1 MSIVRGG
8 FSFLT
13 TGHPMIVFEDNEVGR
28 LKKEI
33 FDASEEEIDRIL
45 AEYEIPSPPE
55 IGKGGCYIQTTPRAV
70 NVEKRRK
77 NDIVLVPVGTTENH
91 GDHANSGLDTF
102 MASQICEGVRRYT
115 AKKGREVNLALPPL
129 NYGGHPYHHMG
140 MPGTIMVPQE
150 VVTETLI
157 YVMLGLWNDGY
168 RKIIIVNNHGQLWM
182 LETALQEFCKRYQLP
197 GIYRVMDW
205 HRAVREFFIPVTRED
220 SLETTFVHADES
232 ETSVAQLM
240 FPDMVDMKYVRDAE
254 GESFLP
260 GGHFDTSVDPWRRP
274 HKWSEGEGH
283 FAIERKATPEGVVG
297 KPSLARPEKAKR
309 PIAAIL
315 KYLTLVVEQIHEAYP
330 SGKLPPIEKLTLRD
344 PDELKPFLKEPF
356 SDGWKSVFELPAIGP
371 FTKA

>member
-1 MSIVRGG
+1 MKYQDQFMV
-8 FSFLT
+8 T
-13 TGHPMIVFEDNEVGR
+13 DHPLIVFENNEVGR
-28 LKKEI
+28 LKKEV
-33 FDASEEEIDRIL
+33 FDASMDEIDTIL
-45 AEYEIPSPPE
+45 REYAVPSPPE

-77 NDIVLVPVGTTENH
+77 NDLVLVPVGTTENH

-102 MASQICEGVRRYT
+102 MASQICEAVRRYT

-129 NYGGHPYHHMG
+129 NYGGHPYHHLG
-140 MPGTIMVPQE
+140 MPGTIMLPQE

-168 RKIIIVNNHGQLWM
+168 RKIIIINNHGQLWM

-205 HRAVREFFIPVTRED
+205 HRAVREFFIPIDRED
-220 SLETTFVHADES
+220 SLETTFVHADEC

-240 FPDMVDMKYVRDAE
+240 FGDMVDMQYVQDSEAD
-254 GESFLP
+254 GFLP
-260 GGHFDTSVDPWRRP
+260 DGHFDKSVDPWRRP
-274 HKWSEGEGH
+274 HRWSEGEGH
-283 FAIERKATPEGVVG
+283 FPIERKGTPEGVVG
-297 KPSLARPEKAKR
+297 KPSLSRPEKAKR

-315 KYLTLVVEQIHEAYP
+315 KYLTLVCDQILDAYP
-330 SGKLPPIEKLTLRD
+330 SGKLPPVDKLTLRD
-344 PDELKPFLKEPF
+344 PKELEPFLKEPY
-356 SDGWKSVFELPAIGP
+356 SPGWKSVFELPPIGP

>member
-1 MSIVRGG
+1 MNYQDQFMV
-8 FSFLT
+8 T
-13 TGHPMIVFEDNEVGR
+13 DHPLIVFENNEVGR
-28 LKKEI
+28 LKKEV
-33 FDASEEEIDRIL
+33 FDASMDEIDTIL
-45 AEYEIPSPPE
+45 REYEVPSPPE

-77 NDIVLVPVGTTENH
+77 NDLVLVPVGTTENH

-102 MASQICEGVRRYT
+102 MASQICEAVRRYT

-129 NYGGHPYHHMG
+129 NYGGHPYHHLG
-140 MPGTIMVPQE
+140 MPGTIMLPQE

-168 RKIIIVNNHGQLWM
+168 RKIIIINNHGQLWM

-205 HRAVREFFIPVTRED
+205 HRAVREFFIPIDRED
-220 SLETTFVHADES
+220 SLETTFVHADEC

-240 FPDMVDMKYVRDAE
+240 FGDMVDMQYVQDSEAD
-254 GESFLP
+254 GFLP
-260 GGHFDTSVDPWRRP
+260 DGHFDKSVDPWRRP
-274 HKWSEGEGH
+274 HRWSEGEGH
-283 FAIERKATPEGVVG
+283 FPIERKGTPEGVVG
-297 KPSLARPEKAKR
+297 KPSLSRPEKAKR

-315 KYLTLVVEQIHEAYP
+315 KYLTLVCDQILDAYP
-330 SGKLPPIEKLTLRD
+330 SGKLPPVDKLTLRD
-344 PDELKPFLKEPF
+344 PKELEPFLKEPY
-356 SDGWKSVFELPAIGP
+356 SPGWKSVFELPPIGP